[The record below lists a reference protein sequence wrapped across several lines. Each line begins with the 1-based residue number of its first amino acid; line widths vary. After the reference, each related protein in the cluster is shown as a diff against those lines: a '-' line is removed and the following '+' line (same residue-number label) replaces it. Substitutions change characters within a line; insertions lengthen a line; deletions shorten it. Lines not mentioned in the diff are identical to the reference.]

1 MLTISRASLYLVV
14 VEELSSTTFNS
25 LMYNNHCHFCF
36 SFNADFFFRYYLK
49 LVVRN
54 IQAFELTIDKI
65 SLSPFCFGLGEGVNS
80 TILNQWSP
88 NMTDEKYCDLYGKWN
103 TSFLYPGL
111 NL

>member
-1 MLTISRASLYLVV
+1 MFVFLLIQII
-14 VEELSSTTFNS
+14 
-25 LMYNNHCHFCF
+25 
-36 SFNADFFFRYYLK
+36 FFDFRYYLK

-88 NMTDEKYCDLYGKWN
+88 NMTDEKYCDLYGK
-103 TSFLYPGL
+103 
-111 NL
+111 